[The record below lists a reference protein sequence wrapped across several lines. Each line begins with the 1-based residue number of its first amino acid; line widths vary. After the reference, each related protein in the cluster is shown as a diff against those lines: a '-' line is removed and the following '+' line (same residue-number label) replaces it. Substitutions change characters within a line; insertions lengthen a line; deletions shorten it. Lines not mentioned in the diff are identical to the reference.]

1 MLRRRDGVDEQT
13 TEDDTMTAIFDL
25 KTLAAVDSSCKPNW
39 GRGASDISRLMFW
52 LSPGSSVEIENLDA
66 LPREPVIVA
75 MNHTHFYDFLPL
87 RAPLYS
93 KGRHF
98 VSWVK
103 ARAYKDPIAGKLL
116 HNTGNVPICSR
127 GYVIAADYFAVFGE
141 RMTNDQYRAVRDHVD
156 HGKDLPTDDPR
167 LERLAT
173 EGRDILGWSFNPSTH
188 SYGQAIRMIFYDL
201 MQLSLQK
208 TAESVSRGEH
218 VHIYPQGSIAARLI
232 PGKIGTVE
240 AALALGLPILPV
252 GVSGCRETFIGGSPV
267 PAPGQK
273 IIVRYGKR
281 LHSIPREEFPKNY
294 RPFHPDDQAPQREK
308 LEHYTRKIMEDL
320 NELLEPDYQ
329 WASDLQSDAKTG
341 VTRFF

>member
-1 MLRRRDGVDEQT
+1 
-13 TEDDTMTAIFDL
+13 MTAIFDL
-25 KTLAAVDSSCKPNW
+25 KTLTAVDSSCKPNW
-39 GRGASDISRLMFW
+39 GAAASGASNLLFRFT
-52 LSPGSSVEIENLDA
+52 PGSSVVIENLEA

-75 MNHTHFYDFLPL
+75 MNHPPFYDFLPL
-87 RAPLYS
+87 RAPLYRE
-93 KGRHF
+93 GRHF

-103 ARAYKDPIAGKLL
+103 ARAYKDPLVGKFL

-127 GYVIAADYFAVFGE
+127 GYVIAADWFATFGE

-156 HGKDLPTDDPR
+156 HGKDLPTEDPK

-188 SYGQAIRMIFYDL
+188 NYGQAVRMIFYDL
-201 MQLSLQK
+201 MQISIKK

-232 PGKIGTVE
+232 PGKVGTVE
-240 AALALGLPILPV
+240 AALALGLPILPL
-252 GVSGCRETFIGGSPV
+252 GVSGCRETFLGESPIPV
-267 PAPGQK
+267 PGQK
-273 IIVRYGKR
+273 IIVRFGER
-281 LHSIPREEFPKNY
+281 LHSIPREEFPHNY
-294 RPFHPDDQAPQREK
+294 RPFHPDDQANQREK
-308 LEHYTRKIMEDL
+308 LEHYTRKIMDDL

-329 WASDLQSDAKTG
+329 WAPDLQSDAKTG